1 MSTSRIPPILEQYTR
16 APQAGELVLLTN
28 VLGAGTN
35 WLISQFL
42 CSTLAE
48 DPRRRIAGDDAFGS
62 GHEIGGTE
70 EEKEE
75 TAVLLVSWM
84 RDLAFWTAE
93 GRKAWGLDLARLA
106 QRNRFTFIDGLTEL
120 FITPAIPG
128 QHPNPNPHHH
138 PPASPLPIR
147 STRTITPRGPPP
159 SASSLSPLARNP
171 PAPPTPST
179 TTKLTSPSLQH
190 IESTILSAISTL
202 STPAS
207 PKRIILIL
215 DHPDLLLATGATST
229 PPSPSQ
235 TTQHST
241 PDTSTAV
248 EPLRAM
254 LHTLCQHVHAAVVS
268 LVADA
273 PLANGGGGGG
283 GGGSTPLETNHA
295 ALLAGLAH
303 VADLVLSVRL
313 LDTGF
318 ARDVSGVVR
327 VSGAAGEGAGREVLY
342 YVGKDG
348 VVKAFERG
356 GAGGVG
362 EGS

>member
-16 APQAGELVLLTN
+16 APSAGELVLLTN

-42 CSTLAE
+42 CGALAE
-48 DPRRRIAGDDAFGS
+48 DPRRRAGGAAALGG
-62 GHEIGGTE
+62 GHETDAGE
-70 EEKEE
+70 EEKGE

-84 RDLAFWTAE
+84 RDLEFWTAE
-93 GRKAWGLDLARLA
+93 GRKAWGLDLARLTP
-106 QRNRFTFIDGLTEL
+106 RKRFTFIDGLTEL
-120 FITPAIPG
+120 FVSPATPS
-128 QHPNPNPHHH
+128 QHPNSNPNPH
-138 PPASPLPIR
+138 PSPLPIR

-159 SASSLSPLARNP
+159 STSSPNPIARNP
-171 PAPPTPST
+171 PTPPTTSA

-190 IESTILSAISTL
+190 IESTILHAISAL
-202 STPAS
+202 STTAS
-207 PKRIILIL
+207 PKRILLIL
-215 DHPDLLLATGATST
+215 DHPDLLLATGASSAA
-229 PPSPSQ
+229 PSSQ
-235 TTQHST
+235 STQHSIS
-241 PDTSTAV
+241 DTSTAV

-254 LHTLCQHVHAAVVS
+254 IHTLRQHVHATVVS
-268 LVADA
+268 LAADA
-273 PLANGGGGGG
+273 PLANGGGGM
-283 GGGSTPLETNHA
+283 PLETNHA
-295 ALLAGLAH
+295 ALLAGMAH

-327 VSGAAGEGAGREVLY
+327 VSGAAGEGEEGGAVREVLY